1 MTKPIAIEVG
11 EWWFKG
17 CFIQEQNHPMLSKYV
32 VFKDTEGQETIDS
45 ASTMYE
51 AKRLCVDNEV
61 VDYKFGYKAFL
72 G

>member
-45 ASTMYE
+45 ASTMRE
-51 AKRLCVDNEV
+51 AKRLCIDNEV